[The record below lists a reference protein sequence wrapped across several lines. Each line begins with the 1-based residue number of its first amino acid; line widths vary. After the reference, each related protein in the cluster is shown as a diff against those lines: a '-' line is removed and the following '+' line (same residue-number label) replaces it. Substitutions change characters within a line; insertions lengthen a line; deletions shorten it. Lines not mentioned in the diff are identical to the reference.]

1 MPEAA
6 APYNIQAC
14 VELLQVS
21 AAAMWEEHFPP
32 AASVPPSSQAVVE
45 RGSENQPQLL
55 PHGLDA
61 GSMAEPER
69 RCVLEVEVV
78 NRTDLVLQV
87 CTAGFTAIVS
97 TKGLRALRA
106 A

>member
-1 MPEAA
+1 
-6 APYNIQAC
+6 
-14 VELLQVS
+14 
-21 AAAMWEEHFPP
+21 
-32 AASVPPSSQAVVE
+32 
-45 RGSENQPQLL
+45 
-55 PHGLDA
+55 
-61 GSMAEPER
+61 MAEPER

-87 CTAGFTAIVS
+87 CTAGLTAIVS